1 MPREKEDFTKII
13 EEIVAEESSLFKDT
27 LQEELAKV
35 RTVGSA
41 EVSMEEQK
49 VEWELMEEQPEVMAK
64 FFSDQNASVASAI
77 RYADMMSKQGKEK

>member
-41 EVSMEEQK
+41 EVSMEEQ
-49 VEWELMEEQPEVMAK
+49 PEVMAK
-64 FFSDQNASVASAI
+64 FLSDQNASVASAI
-77 RYADMMSKQGKEK
+77 RYADMMSKKGKEK